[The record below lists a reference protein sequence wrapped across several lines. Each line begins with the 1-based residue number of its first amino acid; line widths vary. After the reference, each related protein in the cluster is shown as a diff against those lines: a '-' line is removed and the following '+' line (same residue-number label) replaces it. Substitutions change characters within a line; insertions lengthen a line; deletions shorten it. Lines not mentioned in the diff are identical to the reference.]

1 MIYYIKT
8 DENGYVVDAT
18 AVKTSL
24 VDYTPYNLNQPIIAE
39 YLAGYY
45 RIVNDA
51 FVLDEAKR
59 AELMPSEEPQE

>member
-8 DENGYVVDAT
+8 DENGYVIDAT
-18 AVKTSL
+18 AIETHL
-24 VDYTPYNLNQPIIAE
+24 ADYTPRNLNQPLTAE
-39 YLAGYY
+39 HLAGYY